1 MTNKVQAL
9 AQFNKLN
16 KLFTTVIGMVED
28 VSMLNHDLFLYKEI
42 EIDLDQEKVEGT
54 YDDYKIINIHDAPL
68 EITEDAL
75 NLIARDKILAV
86 YPMERQLSVLGGV
99 LEKVADSIGIEC
111 EELKE
116 MNDFINEVRRVNGIR
131 KEFYSNNT
139 DYKYMSTEEFNDM
152 IDKLYEGGIQEYGK
166 RTNDL

>member
-1 MTNKVQAL
+1 MNKVKAL

-16 KLFTTVIGMVED
+16 KMFTTVIGLVED
-28 VSMLNHDLFLYKEI
+28 ISMLNHDLFLYKEI
-42 EIDLDQEKVEGT
+42 EIDLDQEKVVGN
-54 YDDYKIINIHDAPL
+54 YDSFKVINIHDAPL
-68 EITEDAL
+68 EITEDSL
-75 NLIARDKILAV
+75 NLIAREKILKD
-86 YPMERQLSVLGGV
+86 YPMERQLSILGGV
-99 LEKVADSIGIEC
+99 LEKVAVSAGVEC

-131 KEFYSNNT
+131 KDFYANNL

-152 IDKLYEGGIQEYGK
+152 IEKMYEGGIQEYGK